1 MNHCVSSWYVYL
13 YQGICTNCV
22 FSDISTPTG
31 TNPVT
36 MQNCVLSYYGFNNG
50 YAFSEDVLT
59 NCIFINNGKYQL
71 AADNSVH
78 NCVFF
83 NISNT
88 DYDFFVNA
96 TNGTNKIVADRDNFF
111 KNPYVLKKYIDQY
124 GDLSSY
130 YVNFDDFKV
139 DGSGLFELS
148 DEAKKIYL
156 GNDGTVVGVW
166 GGAAPFSVTPSNPRI
181 TKCEIVPKVDAN
193 GKLSVTIE
201 VAQ

>member
-1 MNHCVSSWYVYL
+1 M
-13 YQGICTNCV
+13 
-22 FSDISTPTG
+22 
-31 TNPVT
+31 
-36 MQNCVLSYYGFNNG
+36 
-50 YAFSEDVLT
+50 LT

-88 DYDFFVNA
+88 DYDFFANA

-166 GGAAPFSVTPSNPRI
+166 GGACF
-181 TKCEIVPKVDAN
+181 EFM
-193 GKLSVTIE
+193 L
-201 VAQ
+201 

>member
-1 MNHCVSSWYVYL
+1 M
-13 YQGICTNCV
+13 
-22 FSDISTPTG
+22 
-31 TNPVT
+31 
-36 MQNCVLSYYGFNNG
+36 
-50 YAFSEDVLT
+50 
-59 NCIFINNGKYQL
+59 
-71 AADNSVH
+71 
-78 NCVFF
+78 
-83 NISNT
+83 
-88 DYDFFVNA
+88 
-96 TNGTNKIVADRDNFF
+96 ADRDNFF